1 MKRVFLFDGTSLA
14 YRAYYGIK
22 GLSTSKGF
30 PTNAVYGFIR
40 MFLKIYRDFKPEYA
54 AVVFDAGKK
63 TFRTEIAKDY
73 KANRKPTPGDFK
85 VQLPYIKR
93 FLKCLG
99 VKTLELEGYEADD
112 IIGTLKEKFSKE
124 GIEVVIVTPDKDM
137 RQLIDENTK
146 VIAISNRTGNSKTY
160 DLKSFKEEYGIEPE
174 QIPDVFGLSGDAVDN
189 IPGVPGFGEKTAL
202 KLIQEFGSL
211 EKLYENLGRLTPKR
225 RETLE
230 KFKEQAFLSRKLAKI
245 KRDVPIEITLEDLK
259 VQEPKGE
266 CLRELLTELEMKS
279 IAQELKKLFPDLDF
293 GKPVEKGKRLSEEE
307 LKDYLSRVDLFTK
320 PEILV
325 VPKGA
330 DFIVANREGY
340 AVLNREQ
347 TKNVVKRAGKVYTF
361 NLKELYHSLGE
372 EIKGKQVEDISLLY
386 YLKNPLLK
394 SYSEENL
401 LKEFL
406 QSVDLSPVE
415 AYVQHGFKLLE
426 TVKGELKRLNLERLY
441 REVEIP
447 LAYVLYRMEKRG
459 VPFDRE
465 YLEGFGKEIERSLEE
480 LQEEIYREAGEPF
493 NVNSPKQLAYIL
505 FEKLGLKP
513 LKKTKSGYSTD
524 VETLTTLALEGNR
537 IAQLLLEFRK
547 LSKLHGTFIK
557 GILKH
562 MDEKGRVHTKF
573 LQTATATGRLSSAEP
588 NLQNLPVSDE
598 FSKRI
603 RQAVRAPEGYT
614 LVWADYSQVE
624 LRILAHLSQDE
635 KLIEA
640 YREGKDIHTET
651 AKQLFETEE
660 VDETKRRVAKTVNF
674 GIIYGMSP
682 HGLSE
687 RLGIP
692 VKKAEEYI
700 ERYFSQF
707 PKVKEFIDRTLEEA
721 YKKGYVKTL
730 FGRIRPLPELRDKNY
745 HVRSFGERAAINARI
760 QGTAADIMKMAM
772 VELHPR
778 LERVGSYLIL
788 QVHDEVVVETP
799 KEAEEQVKRIVK
811 ETMENVVELSVP
823 LIVDLESGE
832 RWS

>member
-14 YRAYYGIK
+14 YRAFYAIK
-22 GLSTSKGF
+22 GLSTSRGL

-40 MFLKIYRDFKPEYA
+40 MFLKLYKDFKPEYA

-73 KANRKPTPGDFK
+73 KANRKPTPNEFK
-85 VQLPYIKR
+85 IQLPYIKR
-93 FLKCLG
+93 FLECLG
-99 VKTLELEGYEADD
+99 VKTLEMEGYEADD

-124 GIEVVIVTPDKDM
+124 GVEVVIVTPDKDM

-146 VIAISNRTGNSKTY
+146 VIAISNRTGKSKTY
-160 DLKSFKEEYGIEPE
+160 DLESFREEYGIEPE
-174 QIPDVFGLSGDAVDN
+174 QIPDVFGLSGDSVDN
-189 IPGVPGFGEKTAL
+189 IPGVPGIGEKTAL
-202 KLIQEFGSL
+202 KLIKEFGSL
-211 EKLYENLGRLTPKR
+211 EGIYENLSKLPPKR

-230 KFKEQAFLSRKLAKI
+230 KFKEQAFLSRELAKI
-245 KRDVPIEITLEDLK
+245 KRDVPVEITLEDLK
-259 VQEPKGE
+259 VKEPNGE
-266 CLRELLTELEMKS
+266 CLRELLSELEMRS
-279 IAQELKKLFPDLDF
+279 IAEELKKLFPDLDL

-307 LKDYLSRVDLFTK
+307 LNEYLSRADLFTK
-320 PEILV
+320 PEVLI
-325 VPKGA
+325 VPKGTE
-330 DFIVANREGY
+330 FVVANREGY
-340 AVLNREQ
+340 AVLDREK
-347 TKNVVKRAGKVYTF
+347 TKEAVKKAGKVYTF
-361 NLKELYHSLGE
+361 NLKELYHSLGDE
-372 EIKGKQVEDISLLY
+372 LKRKQVEDISLLY

-406 QSVDLSPVE
+406 ESVDLSPVE
-415 AYVQHGFKLLE
+415 DYVHHGFKLAEEL
-426 TVKGELKRLNLERLY
+426 KGELKRLSLERLY

-447 LAYVLYRMEKRG
+447 LSYVLYRMEKKG

-465 YLEGFGKEIERSLEE
+465 YLEAFGREIEESLES

-493 NVNSPKQLAYIL
+493 NINSPKQLAYIL

-524 VETLTTLALEGNR
+524 VETLTTLALEGSK
-537 IAQLLLEFRK
+537 IAELLLEFRK

-562 MDEKGRVHTKF
+562 MDSEGRVHTKF

-588 NLQNLPVSDE
+588 NLQNLPVSDQ

-624 LRILAHLSQDE
+624 LRILAHLSGDE

-651 AKQLFETEE
+651 AKHLFGTEE
-660 VDETKRRVAKTVNF
+660 IDETKRRVAKTVNF

-692 VKKAEEYI
+692 VKEAEEYI
-700 ERYFSQF
+700 ETYFKQF

-721 YKKGYVKTL
+721 YRKGYVKTL
-730 FGRIRPLPELRDKNY
+730 FGRIRPLPELRDRNY
-745 HVRSFGERAAINARI
+745 HVRSFGERAAVNARV

-772 VELHPR
+772 VELFPK
-778 LERVGSYLIL
+778 LEKLGSYLIL
-788 QVHDEVVVETP
+788 QVHDEVVVEAP
-799 KEAEEQVKRIVK
+799 EEVAEEVKKVVK
-811 ETMENVVELSVP
+811 ETMEKIVEPSVP
-823 LIVDLESGE
+823 LTADVETGK